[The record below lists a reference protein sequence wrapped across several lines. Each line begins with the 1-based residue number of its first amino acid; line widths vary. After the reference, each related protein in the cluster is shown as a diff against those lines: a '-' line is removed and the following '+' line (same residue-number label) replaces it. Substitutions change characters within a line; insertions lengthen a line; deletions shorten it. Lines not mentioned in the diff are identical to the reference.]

1 MRLDFESLPRVLR
14 SSLRDADGLP
24 LLFAWL
30 LAGFASLYL
39 IWHCVYPPFIDAANV
54 AYSGEVMHD
63 LWRGGSIYGK
73 WYSFRSGAVSH
84 LVFYR
89 AYHCLRYVFA
99 PVTCIKVLSSVG
111 VLTLPAAMYGL
122 LRSMKLSAW
131 LGIPAFALAFN
142 TNLNMGYLP
151 FVIGIPLI
159 PLALTLVE
167 RNAEDSRLWRWALLF
182 VIVLVSPW
190 VHLFLSA
197 ILIPIVILWSIL
209 SLTGRR
215 RLWFLGAVMGMTALL
230 LIVLLPRGPIPRFR
244 DVFQF
249 VPYAEH
255 WDLFDRDVIQWTLDG
270 AAALS
275 FPWLLLAFASSLV
288 LTRGSPSTERG
299 LRALRAPILAL
310 ALFLVY
316 LLGPTYISWPEPAWG
331 FGTRVGIAL
340 ALVLPLVASTS
351 AVGWLR
357 FAQYSPWVA
366 FGFWHLGALVGP
378 FDAYDTATRPMAQLL
393 SSVPKHSKVLPLYGT
408 EWMKDPAHF
417 SFGGFTGF
425 AFRHV
430 GKWLAVET
438 QSYQPWSFCDAG
450 YHPIRC
456 TLHLAASRDQKISGI
471 NPVML
476 GNYDFVLV
484 QDNES
489 EVQRQLASLPLA
501 LVRRVGQWS
510 LWRPQIAASTSMSPG
525 SNPFGIERQH

>member
-1 MRLDFESLPRVLR
+1 MSFDFQSSLRAVRL
-14 SSLRDADGLP
+14 SLRDADGLP
-24 LLFAWL
+24 LIVAWL
-30 LAGFASLYL
+30 LAGMASLYL
-39 IWHCVYPPFIDAANV
+39 VWRCVYPPFIDAANV
-54 AYSGEVMHD
+54 AYTGEVMHD
-63 LWRGGSIYGK
+63 LWRGGSTYGK
-73 WYSFRSGAVSH
+73 WYSFRTGAVSH

-89 AYHCLRYVFA
+89 AYHTLRYIFA
-99 PVTCIKVLSSVG
+99 PVTCIKVLASVG
-111 VLTLPAAMYGL
+111 VLALPAAMYSL

-159 PLALTLVE
+159 PLAMTLIEKNE
-167 RNAEDSRLWRWALLF
+167 RDSRLWRWAVLL
-182 VIVLVSPW
+182 VILVVSPW

-197 ILIPIVILWSIL
+197 ILIPIVILWSLL

-215 RLWFLGAVMGMTALL
+215 RLWFLGAALGITGIL
-230 LIVLLPRGPIPRFR
+230 MIVLLPRGPIPRLR
-244 DVFQF
+244 AIFQF

-255 WDLFDRDVIQWTLDG
+255 WDLFDRDVMQWTLDG

-275 FPWLLLAFASSLV
+275 FPWLLLAFAASLV
-288 LTRGSPSTERG
+288 LTRGTPATERG
-299 LRALRAPILAL
+299 LRAFRAPITAL
-310 ALFLVY
+310 VLFLVY

-331 FGTRVGIAL
+331 FGTRVGIAF

-351 AVGWLR
+351 AVGWQRL
-357 FAQYSPWVA
+357 AQYSPWVA
-366 FGFWHLGALVGP
+366 FGYWHLAALLGP
-378 FDAYDTATRPMAQLL
+378 FAAYDAASRPLAQLL
-393 SSVPKHSKVLPLYGT
+393 SSVPKHSKVLPLYGS
-408 EWMKDPAHF
+408 EWMKDPVRY

-456 TLHLAASRDQKISGI
+456 TSHIAAPRDQKISGI

-476 GNYDFVLV
+476 SGYDFVLV
-484 QDNES
+484 QENASD
-489 EVQRQLASLPLA
+489 VQEQLRNMPMT

-510 LWRPQIAASTSMSPG
+510 LWHPQPIK
-525 SNPFGIERQH
+525 

>member
-1 MRLDFESLPRVLR
+1 
-14 SSLRDADGLP
+14 
-24 LLFAWL
+24 
-30 LAGFASLYL
+30 
-39 IWHCVYPPFIDAANV
+39 
-54 AYSGEVMHD
+54 
-63 LWRGGSIYGK
+63 
-73 WYSFRSGAVSH
+73 
-84 LVFYR
+84 
-89 AYHCLRYVFA
+89 
-99 PVTCIKVLSSVG
+99 
-111 VLTLPAAMYGL
+111 MYAL

-131 LGIPAFALAFN
+131 LGIPVFALAFN

-159 PLALTLVE
+159 PLALTLIE
-167 RNAEDSRLWRWALLF
+167 KSTQDPRSWRWVVLLF
-182 VIVLVSPW
+182 ILLVSPW

-197 ILIPIVILWSIL
+197 ILIPIVILWSFL

-215 RLWFLGAVMGMTALL
+215 RIWALAAALGITGLL
-230 LIVLLPRGPIPRFR
+230 MILLLPRGTMPRLR

-255 WDLFDRDVIQWTLDG
+255 WDLFDRDVMQWTLDG

-275 FPWLLLAFASSLV
+275 FPWLLLAFVSSLV
-288 LTRGSPSTERG
+288 LTRGTPNTEHG
-299 LRALRAPILAL
+299 LRAWRAPIMAL

-331 FGTRVGIAL
+331 FGTRVGIAF

-351 AVGWLR
+351 AVGWKRLV
-357 FAQYSPWVA
+357 QYSPWLA
-366 FGFWHLGALVGP
+366 FGCWHLAALVGP
-378 FDAYDTATRPMAQLL
+378 FDAYDAATRPLAQLL
-393 SSVPKHSKVLPLYGT
+393 TSVPKHSKVLPLYGS
-408 EWMKDPAHF
+408 EWMKDPARY

-456 TLHLAASRDQKISGI
+456 LSRITAPRDHGIAGI

-476 GNYDFVLV
+476 SGYDFVLV
-484 QDNES
+484 QENAS
-489 EVQRQLASLPLA
+489 GVQEQLSNLPLT

-510 LWRPQIAASTSMSPG
+510 LWHPQPAAWSPNVQGTLGIRPT
-525 SNPFGIERQH
+525 H